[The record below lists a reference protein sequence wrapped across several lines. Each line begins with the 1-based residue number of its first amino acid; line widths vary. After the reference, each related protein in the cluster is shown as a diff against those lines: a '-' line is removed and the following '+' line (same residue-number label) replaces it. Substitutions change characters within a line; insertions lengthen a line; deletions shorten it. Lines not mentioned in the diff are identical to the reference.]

1 MENQIDE
8 FLVFNRPIEKFSIFY
23 GFFLLIWGI
32 IISLISGSSSFTS
45 FIPSILGFP
54 ILIFS
59 FLSIKIPTKKKLFMH
74 IVVIFGLLIFLGGLD
89 FIRSLVTGSILNN
102 IWADISKLMML
113 LTGFYFTIQ
122 CVRSFIYIR
131 KNKSE

>member
-59 FLSIKIPTKKKLFMH
+59 FLSIKIPNKKKLFMH